1 MAKKKAKPN
10 PQQLSPEKY
19 IRTKARALPI
29 EECLIRKGWQ
39 EFGLAEIFVTRKF
52 KSGNLLVGIYLTD
65 IFCLGVKDTHF
76 KFNCS
81 PEEYDDLIDYI
92 SSSGGFETIS
102 YEEAH
107 NIIYGAIS
115 YAEDLGIEPNKLFE
129 LTQYIL
135 EEDTEKIP
143 LIEYEFGREGKP
155 FLVANSSLE
164 ASKYIPILNKKVGEG
179 NYEFLL
185 NDEEDDEYDDE
196 FDDETEDDFE
206 YGQTPYDIADK
217 DVKYIKTEYMYN
229 APYYPEEL
237 ILTHPEL
244 KEFYKEKYYYSLPED
259 IINTILKLPRKTLL
273 EDLNNIVLYEIGRHM
288 QILEDD
294 ITEVKDQDFAI
305 MHALFFL
312 GELKAEESLDVIL
325 EIMRQNMDFCN
336 IAFGDTGSDILPLT
350 LYYAGRNKSDKLFD
364 FVKEP
369 NLEAFLRIYAFESV
383 CFTAINEPERRTESV
398 EWYRKILHFFHE
410 TNYNADTFDT
420 DLIGLIIYNLLEIKA
435 KELLPEI
442 KYLYDNHLVETTGC
456 GYYEE
461 VKEEMLSDLHTHVD
475 YFPYNIFDRYKN
487 FEKKWNQAR

>member
-1 MAKKKAKPN
+1 MAKKKVKPN

-29 EECLIRKGWQ
+29 EECLIRKGWR
-39 EFGLAEIFVTRKF
+39 EFGLTEVLVARKF

-76 KFNCS
+76 RFNCS
-81 PEEYDDLIDYI
+81 PEEYNDLTDYV

-107 NIIYGAIS
+107 NIIYGAVS
-115 YAEDLGIEPNKLFE
+115 YAEDLGIEPNKSFE

-143 LIEYEFGREGKP
+143 LIEYEFGHNGKP
-155 FLVANSSLE
+155 FLVANNLLE
-164 ASKYIPILNKKVGEG
+164 ASKYTPILNKNVGEG

-185 NDEEDDEYDDE
+185 NDEDNEEDDDGMEN
-196 FDDETEDDFE
+196 DFE
-206 YGQTPYDIADK
+206 YGHTPYDIADR
-217 DVKYIKTEYMYN
+217 DVNYIKTEYMYN

-244 KEFYKEKYYYSLPED
+244 KEFYKEKNSYSLPDE
-259 IINTILKLPRKTLL
+259 IIKTILKLPRNTLI
-273 EDLNNIVLYEIGRHM
+273 EDLNNIILYEIGRHIR
-288 QILEDD
+288 ILEDN
-294 ITEVKDQDFAI
+294 ITEIDEKHFAI

-325 EIMRQNMDFCN
+325 EIMRQNMDFCD
-336 IAFGDTGSDILPLT
+336 IVFGDTTSDILPLT
-350 LYYAGRNKSDKLFD
+350 LYYVSRSKLDKLFD
-364 FVKEP
+364 FAKEP
-369 NLEAFLRIYAFESV
+369 NLEAFLRIYAFETV
-383 CFTAINEPERRTESV
+383 CFIAINEPERRAESI
-398 EWYRKILHFFHE
+398 EWYRKMLHFFHD

-420 DLIGLIIYNLLEIKA
+420 YLIGLVIYNLLEIRA

-442 KYLYDNHLVETTGC
+442 NYLYDNHLVETTGC

-461 VKEEMLSDLHTHVD
+461 VEEEIQSDSQTHAD
-475 YFPYNIFDRYKN
+475 YQTYNIFDRYKN
-487 FEKKWNQAR
+487 LEKKWNWVK